1 MCKINV
7 NFSRKVSDNNF
18 GSRGAG
24 VSFEFDVDTT
34 QMVNA
39 QEIQDR
45 IRKTFRLAQK
55 AVDQE
60 LARYQSDDVIE
71 PSTPKVNG
79 KAAVRPEPQPTTVA
93 ITGKAAYAVR
103 DQIKALGGRWDA
115 EAKVWRVPAANA
127 AAVNALVA
135 AV

>member
-39 QEIQDR
+39 NEIQDR
-45 IRKTFRLAQK
+45 IRKTFRLAQQ

-60 LARYQSDDVIE
+60 FIS
-71 PSTPKVNG
+71 SSNG
-79 KAAVRPEPQPTTVA
+79 AILIVRSPPTRQA
-93 ITGKAAYAVR
+93 SNS
-103 DQIKALGGRWDA
+103 GR
-115 EAKVWRVPAANA
+115 VWPCTTTR
-127 AAVNALVA
+127 
-135 AV
+135 